1 MKRYFRV
8 QPRCIF
14 LDAMSPIA
22 TSDGLSWRRQER
34 YFVTQLT
41 GDAQSA
47 VYAVNAMEH
56 NPTACALIDV
66 VYFRGPRIEV
76 ARHGDSSF
84 AVGFGFALNTHPKLK
99 RVSDLYR
106 CAAKISSGSL
116 VLRCVKEFAMR
127 AGAEGGRTLKTC
139 LVILLLNTPSQS
151 RCRALKPPEMVG
163 KSAKVDSGILCHSG
177 QLERGTKTR
186 IATLRAHVG
195 ADK

>member
-76 ARHGDSSF
+76 ARHGDSAFEIARILVVGIKTAISIQ
-84 AVGFGFALNTHPKLK
+84 AVRPAAYFSLFG
-99 RVSDLYR
+99 
-106 CAAKISSGSL
+106 I
-116 VLRCVKEFAMR
+116 KEYA
-127 AGAEGGRTLKTC
+127 
-139 LVILLLNTPSQS
+139 V
-151 RCRALKPPEMVG
+151 
-163 KSAKVDSGILCHSG
+163 
-177 QLERGTKTR
+177 
-186 IATLRAHVG
+186 
-195 ADK
+195 